1 MPFVSPFAPRISDL
15 IAQRAETT
23 GNTVA
28 SLGQIVAQAVGQ
40 YAQAKQQEPIRKL
53 QQAQAADQLREVQSK
68 PAQRLAQSAALTPDG
83 TLDRGALTKSYTAMG
98 LADHLPALFE
108 SLDHAEEAT
117 LRVKK
122 LSADMAA
129 AKKDALASAA
139 WAALRASAGND
150 ELLPQAVDKAIGM
163 LDTNG
168 ILSQDEAM
176 KRIGPLMHEPANLR
190 TALTTMALSSKDIRD
205 KASQPIK
212 VGRKLYDPISMKD
225 LGVDTPQTE
234 LELTMDAADTTSP
247 SQMESARALDLL
259 RKNKESSRAPGRP
272 VPVMRNGVRVYDTPE
287 NAVGQPAPP
296 PQPNNP
302 GTREKRETM
311 PDGTIKVT
319 TIPNTPGQSWTEP
332 KVTSAQRQGFD
343 KWYTAQMN
351 TLDNVKRASAR
362 GSDIQQLIQSLDP
375 EVAGAIQSSKMTDA
389 EFAAAKSRIDK
400 TYERSVGEPYDRPA
414 TPAPAPAPAKAT
426 AGKKT
431 AVESSLKGKTKT
443 LKNGKR
449 VKITAVYSDGTFDAD
464 PVD

>member
-1 MPFVSPFAPRISDL
+1 MPYTSPFAPQISNL

-23 GNTVA
+23 GDTVA

-53 QQAQAADQLREVQSK
+53 QQAQAADQLREIQSK

-272 VPVMRNGVRVYDTPE
+272 VPVMRNGVRVYANPE
-287 NAVGQPAPP
+287 DAIGQPAPP
-296 PQPNNP
+296 PQNNP

-311 PDGTIKVT
+311 PDGSVKVT

-389 EFAAAKSRIDK
+389 EYTAAKSRIDK

-414 TPAPAPAPAKAT
+414 TATPAPATPVKAP

-431 AVESSLKGKTKT
+431 AVSSPLIGKTKA

-449 VKITAVYSDGTFDAD
+449 VKITAVFSDGSFDGT